1 MADSEKIKK
10 PIYKK
15 WWFWVLIIVVIVA
28 IGGNSSNTPNTTSTS
43 NNNTYQK
50 NTAVEVSIIDFSTI
64 SRDEVQVWFDT
75 NKMNGTIKDEYSNT
89 VAKGNIIGQ
98 SISAGT
104 VAHQGD
110 RITVTYS
117 LGKEPT
123 NEQKN
128 ALAKAKSYS
137 DMMHMSKAKIYD
149 QLTSNYGEGFTA
161 EAAQYAIDNLN
172 ADYNANALAKA
183 KDYQSTMNMS
193 KSKIYDQLTSSYG
206 EEFTASEAQYAI
218 DHLDE

>member
-1 MADSEKIKK
+1 MPEGEKVKK

-15 WWFWVLIIVVIVA
+15 WWFWLIIIVVI
-28 IGGNSSNTPNTTSTS
+28 IGIAGSSTNTTNTSSND
-43 NNNTYQK
+43 TYTK
-50 NTAVEVSIIDFSTI
+50 NTAVEVTIIDFSTI
-64 SRDEVQVWFDT
+64 SRDEVQVWFDN
-75 NKMNGTIKDEYSNT
+75 NKINGTIKEEYSDT
-89 VAKGNIIGQ
+89 VAKGTFISQ
-98 SISAGT
+98 SISSGT
-104 VAHQGD
+104 VAHEGD

-183 KDYQSTMNMS
+183 KDYQSMMNMS
-193 KSKIYDQLTSSYG
+193 KAKIYDQLTSNYG
-206 EEFTASEAQYAI
+206 EKFTASEAQYAI
-218 DHLDE
+218 DQLDD